1 MVLVRVAVALAS
13 LTIPAQVLLL
23 ALCSAA
29 DVAVFSPIPRF
40 FRASFGDFCSCFG
53 IFVLPLL
60 FLGYAY
66 GCSLFCSV
74 CLFSA
79 YLYPTVASLVGFSC
93 GPPSLV
99 VPVCVCVG
107 FLSVAAELC
116 LLPLLLLG
124 VG

>member
-1 MVLVRVAVALAS
+1 MCGVSRVAVALAT
-13 LTIPAQVLLL
+13 LVRTIPAPVLLL
-23 ALCSAA
+23 ALHSAA

-40 FRASFGDFCSCFG
+40 FALVLGLLLLLRNFHASAS
-53 IFVLPLL
+53 IPWLRLW
-60 FLGYAY
+60 
-66 GCSLFCSV
+66 CSLFCSV

-93 GPPSLV
+93 GPPYLV
-99 VPVCVCVG
+99 VPVCVCGV
-107 FLSVAAELC
+107 SVAAELC

>member
-1 MVLVRVAVALAS
+1 MALVRVAVAFAPLAR
-13 LTIPAQVLLL
+13 TITAPVLLL

-29 DVAVFSPIPRF
+29 DVAVFSPVPRI
-40 FRASFGDFCSCFG
+40 FRASFGDICSFLG
-53 IFVLPLL
+53 IFASIPWLRLW
-60 FLGYAY
+60 
-66 GCSLFCSV
+66 CSLFCSV

-99 VPVCVCVG
+99 VPVCVSVG